1 MAKVSIVV
9 LPSLAETIGIE
20 VASKEVIS
28 GREIEGGR
36 SVRDILNRLSTR
48 YYRFEKLVFDINAQ
62 KLTGRVIIFLNDR
75 ALEQV
80 NGLETILQN
89 GDTLTFVPIVEGG

>member
-1 MAKVSIVV
+1 MAKVSVVV

-28 GREIEGGR
+28 GRKIEGSS

-48 YYRFEKLVFDINAQ
+48 YYRFEKMVFDINAQ

-75 ALEQV
+75 ALVQV
-80 NGLETILQN
+80 NGLETILHD
-89 GDTLTFVPIVEGG
+89 GDTLTFVPFIEGG

>member
-1 MAKVSIVV
+1 MAKVSIVF

-20 VASKEVIS
+20 VASNELIS
-28 GREIEGGR
+28 DREIEGDR
-36 SVRDILNRLSTR
+36 SVRDILNRLGTK

-62 KLTGRVIIFLNDR
+62 KLTGRVIIFLNGR

-80 NGLETILQN
+80 NGLDTILHD
-89 GDTLTFVPIVEGG
+89 GDTLTFVPVIEGG